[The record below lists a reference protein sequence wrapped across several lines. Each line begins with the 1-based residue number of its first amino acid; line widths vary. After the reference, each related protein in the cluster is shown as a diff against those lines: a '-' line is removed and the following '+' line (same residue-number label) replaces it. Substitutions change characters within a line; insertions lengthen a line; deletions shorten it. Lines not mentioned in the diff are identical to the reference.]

1 MDSDTSNN
9 FLRPSKSNNN
19 LRLIP
24 PSSQRDGAGSGG
36 EILWNTTTTTTNNN
50 NNNNNNNNRQNEDE
64 LEYSSGGTR
73 IKRVLSNLSIS
84 IRSWTNKGTS
94 ESSRVRRPNSRNATG
109 GSSTNNNIKYVSEE
123 KRDENRLYASL
134 EDAGRIADGVCAV
147 EVWILDRNTTGTNQ
161 GAVMLVQ
168 PPGGF
173 WSCPDFIPDDYDALS
188 RIEDKEKADYEHAHP
203 LLPGTGL
210 AGTLWNDRLHSV
222 EDGDAGKKKRN
233 ADLGTILKRKR
244 AMMLKPKPLLPI
256 HTPLRKS
263 FQSMTNLHANYDYRS
278 TAVAAQAMNTGTTST
293 DGFTWRHME
302 SILADP
308 YQPTFR
314 RLALME
320 EAGFSKCAGIHFDIQ
335 GTEGILLFFANEEI
349 PTSRLNAADN
359 VDYMRAATNLVGS
372 AAAMALRRI
381 RLSARLNSSLPTTN
395 TNLKTGHHI
404 YNHVTTY
411 IGKLHGGNLQ
421 PPTSMPMDE
430 ALLTFIGVFL
440 TLLTLHFASGWIEE
454 TTGSGFILGPFGAL
468 MTLQF
473 GLTMAPVGQP
483 RNIIFGQ
490 TIATTVGVLFLSI
503 PESHLHRYLRIS
515 LATAT
520 AIAGMVKLG
529 VAHPPAG
536 ASVLIISSGG
546 YGWNILPP
554 VLLSNLIAIVMS
566 TLVNNLSEKRQY
578 PTYFHLGEK
587 FLSDALF
594 GCCAPEGDL
603 SFAIN
608 ESVKLRRATSILKEA
623 NFLNNDGQKRETGIR
638 GKSLSSKQLSISSGV
653 SFRSVSVTADEDDG
667 IGLDIF
673 ANEATRF
680 FNPLST
686 RYEKNL
692 DETSSNQNEAIMIDE
707 EGSTTNR
714 SSDNLTSKI
723 PSRHSQLTLLSPL
736 EEVENRSCK
745 KQAKP
750 PQMHYGSMFMVPMS
764 LRQDLERE
772 EEDMDDGGA
781 SQESSDLEDMIFS

>member
-1 MDSDTSNN
+1 MYSDTS
-9 FLRPSKSNNN
+9 LSKSNNN

-24 PSSQRDGAGSGG
+24 PSSQRDGAG
-36 EILWNTTTTTTNNN
+36 NNN
-50 NNNNNNNNRQNEDE
+50 TSRQNEDE
-64 LEYSSGGTR
+64 LEHSGTR
-73 IKRVLSNLSIS
+73 MKRVLSNLSIS
-84 IRSWTNKGTS
+84 IRSWTNKDTYD
-94 ESSRVRRPNSRNATG
+94 SSRDRRPNSRNATG
-109 GSSTNNNIKYVSEE
+109 TSTTIKHVSEE
-123 KRDENRLYASL
+123 KRDENRLYTSL

-147 EVWILDRNTTGTNQ
+147 EVWILDRTSKNQ
-161 GAVMLVQ
+161 GAIMLVQ

-173 WSCPDFIPDDYDALS
+173 WCCPDFIPDDYDALS

-210 AGTLWNDRLHSV
+210 GGTLWNERLHSV
-222 EDGDAGKKKRN
+222 EDGDGKKKRN
-233 ADLGTILKRKR
+233 ADLGTIQKRKR
-244 AMMLKPKPLLPI
+244 AMRMLKSKPQLPI
-256 HTPLRKS
+256 YTPMRKS
-263 FQSMTNLHANYDYRS
+263 FQSMTNLHANYDSYRS
-278 TAVAAQAMNTGTTST
+278 TVAAQAMNSETTST
-293 DGFTWRHME
+293 DGFTWRHIE
-302 SILADP
+302 SVLADP

-359 VDYMRAATNLVGS
+359 VDCMRAATSLVGS
-372 AAAMALRRI
+372 AAAMALHRI
-381 RLSARLNSSLPTTN
+381 RLSARLSSSLPTTN

-404 YNHVTTY
+404 YNNVTTY
-411 IGKLHGGNLQ
+411 IGKLRGGNLQ
-421 PPTSMPMDE
+421 PPTSMPLDE

-440 TLLTLHFASGWIEE
+440 TLLTLHCASGWIEE

-490 TIATTVGVLFLSI
+490 TIATIVGLLFLSI
-503 PESHLHRYLRIS
+503 PESHLHKYLRIS

-520 AIAGMVKLG
+520 AIAGMMKLG

-546 YGWNILPP
+546 HGWNILPP

-603 SFAIN
+603 SFVVN
-608 ESVKLRRATSILKEA
+608 ESVKLRRASSILKEA

-638 GKSLSSKQLSISSGV
+638 RKRLSSKDLSISSGV
-653 SFRSVSVTADEDDG
+653 PTIRSMSVTADEDDG

-686 RYEKNL
+686 RREKNL
-692 DETSSNQNEAIMIDE
+692 DATSSNQKEVIMIDE
-707 EGSTTNR
+707 GATSSTAYR

-723 PSRHSQLTLLSPL
+723 PSRHGRLTLLSPL
-736 EEVENRSCK
+736 DEVENGNPLSE
-745 KQAKP
+745 KQTKP
-750 PQMHYGSMFMVPMS
+750 SQMHYGSMFMVPMS
-764 LRQDLERE
+764 LRRDLERE
-772 EEDMDDGGA
+772 EVDMDDGGA
-781 SQESSDLEDMIFS
+781 SQESSDLEDMMF